1 MSDEIS
7 LAATT
12 VNAPDALELARF
24 YAEITR
30 GVAKGS
36 AHWAVVDGPNGS
48 LGFQQVDDFR
58 PPAWPRGDPPMQMHL
73 EFFVDDLDATRHASS
88 RQAPDPSTSSRTP
101 ITASSTPTRSDTPS
115 AYPPGKPQSWPTT
128 SPRRTDETA
137 AVKTPPFS
145 RHSGPGATLAG

>member
-30 GVAKGS
+30 GVARGS

-48 LGFQQVDDFR
+48 LGVQQVDDFR
-58 PPAWPRGDPPMQMHL
+58 PPAWPHGDPPMQMHL
-73 EFFVDDLDATRHASS
+73 EFFVDDLDAT
-88 RQAPDPSTSSRTP
+88 QARVLAAGARPFDFQPNSDHCLVYADPVGHPFCLSTWKAP
-101 ITASSTPTRSDTPS
+101 VLADDVTPTD
-115 AYPPGKPQSWPTT
+115 G
-128 SPRRTDETA
+128 
-137 AVKTPPFS
+137 
-145 RHSGPGATLAG
+145 

>member
-12 VNAPDALELARF
+12 VNAPDALELATF

-30 GVAKGS
+30 GVARGS

-58 PPAWPRGDPPMQMHL
+58 PRRG
-73 EFFVDDLDATRHASS
+73 
-88 RQAPDPSTSSRTP
+88 
-101 ITASSTPTRSDTPS
+101 
-115 AYPPGKPQSWPTT
+115 
-128 SPRRTDETA
+128 RR
-137 AVKTPPFS
+137 
-145 RHSGPGATLAG
+145 